1 MLSIRIVKDG
11 TQEGNCSM
19 HIGSDGVGLKSL
31 SVLNNCHINITTEI
45 NFQTRIVSLKR
56 IEMCIT
62 LFSVPIEWED
72 D

>member
-1 MLSIRIVKDG
+1 MGHSKETVRCTLVV
-11 TQEGNCSM
+11 M
-19 HIGSDGVGLKSL
+19 ALGLKSL